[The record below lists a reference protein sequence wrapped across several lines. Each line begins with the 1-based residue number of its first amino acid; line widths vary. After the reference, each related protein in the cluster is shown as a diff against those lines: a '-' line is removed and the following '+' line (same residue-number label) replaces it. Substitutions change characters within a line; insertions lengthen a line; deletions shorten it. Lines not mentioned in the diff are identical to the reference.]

1 VNILLE
7 IANGVVGTLELFGC
21 IKNTIGLRDL
31 KELSEMAKKHGTN
44 TKEPSIKKEL
54 AKELTNK
61 KNKVLIK

>member
-1 VNILLE
+1 
-7 IANGVVGTLELFGC
+7 
-21 IKNTIGLRDL
+21 
-31 KELSEMAKKHGTN
+31 MAKKHGTN